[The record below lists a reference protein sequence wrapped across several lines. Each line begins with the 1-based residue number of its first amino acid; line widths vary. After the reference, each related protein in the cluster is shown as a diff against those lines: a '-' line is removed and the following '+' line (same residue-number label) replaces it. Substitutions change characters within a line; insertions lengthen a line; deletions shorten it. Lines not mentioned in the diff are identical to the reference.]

1 MSWFG
6 PSSLAGVLLGAFGM
20 VVMAAALSQR
30 EAGPGALALGLVIA
44 TVVALAVARIS
55 PVAWVRHVATG
66 AVCGIAGAALLN
78 AFLGDWVVAF

>member
-1 MSWFG
+1 MSCFG

-20 VVMAAALSQR
+20 VVMAAALSQ
-30 EAGPGALALGLVIA
+30 AGAGAGALAVGLVIA
-44 TVVALAVARIS
+44 AVAALAVACVS

-78 AFLGDWVVAF
+78 AFLGEWVVSF

>member
-6 PSSLAGVLLGAFGM
+6 PSSLAGVLLGAYGM

-30 EAGPGALALGLVIA
+30 EAGAGALVVGLVVA
-44 TVVALAVARIS
+44 TVAALAIARVSRVGWI
-55 PVAWVRHVATG
+55 RHVATG
-66 AVCGIAGAALLN
+66 VVCGIAGAVLLN